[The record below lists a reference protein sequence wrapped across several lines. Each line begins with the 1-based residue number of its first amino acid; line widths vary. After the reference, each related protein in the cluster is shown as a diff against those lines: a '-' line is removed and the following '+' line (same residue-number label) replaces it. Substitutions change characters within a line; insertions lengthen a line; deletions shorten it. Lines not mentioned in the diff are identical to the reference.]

1 MNDRTSDWTTGRT
14 GPLPSPLEV
23 GRRLMDLG
31 VMFDEA
37 ERELEARDEECV
49 KARQAYEV
57 AFSRALLSSNQSSE
71 GKRKAEAVLAV
82 ADLKLHAEI
91 AEQVVRG
98 VKERIKT
105 LDRQMEIARSVG
117 ATSRA
122 EMAAGGWAP

>member
-1 MNDRTSDWTTGRT
+1 
-14 GPLPSPLEV
+14 
-23 GRRLMDLG
+23 MDLG
-31 VMFDEA
+31 VLFDEA
-37 ERELEARDEECV
+37 EAELEARDEECV
-49 KARQAYEV
+49 KAKQAYEV

-82 ADLKLHAEI
+82 QELKLHAEI

-117 ATSRA
+117 ATSRS
-122 EMAAGGWAP
+122 EMQANGWTP

>member
-1 MNDRTSDWTTGRT
+1 MSGTSDWDTTRK

-37 ERELEARDEECV
+37 ETELEKRDEECV
-49 KARQAYEV
+49 KAKQAYEV
-57 AFSRALLSSNQSSE
+57 AYSRALLSSNQTSE

-91 AEQVVRG
+91 TEQVVRG
-98 VKERIKT
+98 VRERIRT

-122 EMAAGGWAP
+122 EMSANGWTGP